1 MMWPIILNEKYTL
14 SFEQLGK
21 KIRLT
26 LSEGGKEL
34 ACRKETLKNLDDF
47 LLKDENTI
55 FKGRLQ
61 LYKHKTIIEV
71 IMKGKPIAILSSKK
85 MENVLNKLRKSIY

>member
-14 SFEQLGK
+14 SFQQLGK

-26 LSEGGKEL
+26 ISEGDKEL
-34 ACRKETLKNLDDF
+34 VCRKETLKNLDDF
-47 LLKDENTI
+47 LLKEEIGI

-61 LYKHKTIIEV
+61 LYKHKAIIEV

-85 MENVLNKLRKSIY
+85 MEKVLNKLRKPIY